1 MNNLIFVFFYS
12 VLHFSGFTFFN
23 RFVKISNT
31 DVVEKSKFYFSFYP
45 LISLFFLGNL
55 NLILNFFTP
64 LKNIAVSVLTIFL
77 IFAIYGFII
86 SFQKSY

>member
-12 VLHFSGFTFFN
+12 VLHFSGFTFFTN
-23 RFVKISNT
+23 FLKISKT
-31 DVVEKSKFYFSFYP
+31 EVLEKSKFYSSFYP

-64 LKNIAVSVLTIFL
+64 LKMLQCML
-77 IFAIYGFII
+77 
-86 SFQKSY
+86 